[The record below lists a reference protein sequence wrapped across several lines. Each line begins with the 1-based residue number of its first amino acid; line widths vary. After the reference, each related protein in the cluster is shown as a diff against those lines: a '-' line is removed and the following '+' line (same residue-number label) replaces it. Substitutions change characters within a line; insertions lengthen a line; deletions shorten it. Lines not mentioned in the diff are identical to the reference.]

1 MALEIGSPNQAFV
14 SENCAK
20 RAKAIIGKKKKR
32 QRKREKLRD
41 IPRLQPDPPSSRALH
56 LLFPF
61 LVSEL
66 VQRECTLLD
75 LKADVT
81 GLFSKHAPLV
91 SSLNCLNLCPP
102 TPSSQPSTY
111 ACLSSA

>member
-20 RAKAIIGKKKKR
+20 CAKAILGEKKKDR
-32 QRKREKLRD
+32 EREKLRD

-66 VQRECTLLD
+66 VQRECSLLD
-75 LKADVT
+75 PKADVT
-81 GLFSKHAPLV
+81 GLL
-91 SSLNCLNLCPP
+91 
-102 TPSSQPSTY
+102 
-111 ACLSSA
+111 

>member
-20 RAKAIIGKKKKR
+20 RAKAILGGKKK
-32 QRKREKLRD
+32 RKKKLRD
-41 IPRLQPDPPSSRALH
+41 IPRVQPDPPSSRALH

-66 VQRECTLLD
+66 VQGECMLLD
-75 LKADVT
+75 QKADVR
-81 GLFSKHAPLV
+81 GLL
-91 SSLNCLNLCPP
+91 
-102 TPSSQPSTY
+102 
-111 ACLSSA
+111 

>member
-20 RAKAIIGKKKKR
+20 RAKAILGGEKKKK
-32 QRKREKLRD
+32 KEEKKLRD
-41 IPRLQPDPPSSRALH
+41 IPRVQPDPPSSRALH

-66 VQRECTLLD
+66 VQGECMLLD
-75 LKADVT
+75 QKADVT
-81 GLFSKHAPLV
+81 RLL
-91 SSLNCLNLCPP
+91 
-102 TPSSQPSTY
+102 
-111 ACLSSA
+111 